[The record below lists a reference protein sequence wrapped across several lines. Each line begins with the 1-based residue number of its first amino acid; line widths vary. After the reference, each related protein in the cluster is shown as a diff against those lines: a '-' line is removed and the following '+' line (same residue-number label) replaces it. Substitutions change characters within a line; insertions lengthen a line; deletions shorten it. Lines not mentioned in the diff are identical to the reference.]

1 MAELTPMMKQ
11 YLQIKEQNKDAILFA
26 MANPVPAIMPD
37 AAKKAG
43 VGLYCGEFGVIN
55 QAPVE
60 DTLRWFTD
68 VDKVFR
74 KYNIGCAVWTYKEMD
89 FGLTED
95 HYASIKDDLLAL
107 WCK

>member
-1 MAELTPMMKQ
+1 MQ
-11 YLQIKEQNKDAILFA
+11 Q
-26 MANPVPAIMPD
+26 
-37 AAKKAG
+37 KKAG